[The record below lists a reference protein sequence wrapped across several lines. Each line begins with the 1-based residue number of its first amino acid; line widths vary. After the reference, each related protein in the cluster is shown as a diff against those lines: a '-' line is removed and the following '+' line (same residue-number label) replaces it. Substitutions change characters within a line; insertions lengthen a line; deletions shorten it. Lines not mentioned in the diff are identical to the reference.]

1 MTLGKSSFGSWQ
13 VQKANSG
20 AGLEGWPRVGMLH
33 SFYRSNAP
41 SGENLAVQ
49 SHFEILAAHGVDVTL
64 VGVYS
69 DSAINS
75 VFRTF
80 RTGVSVSQGAGLF
93 PPPEIDL
100 ESVDIMHIHNTFPN
114 ISHRWLSEFSVPMVA
129 TIHNYRAFCAT
140 GTFTRQ
146 GNRCFECVEKS
157 PWKSL
162 AHACY
167 RNSRIATLPITL
179 QQTGTH
185 SWAHFLNSLKLTLVP
200 GDPMCARLKDLGLHN
215 SVTLPH
221 PVDVVQA
228 HQPPPAELQNHWLFV
243 GRLDRDKGILDLLK
257 IWPESTKLIVIGSG
271 PSEIECVNEINSRS
285 LNVDLLG
292 TQERQTIANLMAY
305 AQGLVFPSKALEG
318 APLVYGEALSVGLPV
333 LAADGNVLADQV
345 RLDGTGTSFSL
356 ADQKSLLSGI
366 DAICVRRDDLSKQ
379 CLETYETR
387 YTISHWLR
395 GLLAAYKYCLG

>member
-1 MTLGKSSFGSWQ
+1 MGI
-13 VQKANSG
+13 
-20 AGLEGWPRVGMLH
+20 MH
-33 SFYRSNAP
+33 SFYRSNTP

-49 SHFEILAAHGVDVTL
+49 AHFEILAAHGVDVTL

-75 VFRTF
+75 VFQTF
-80 RTGVSVSQGAGLF
+80 RTGVFVSQGAGLV

-100 ESVDIMHIHNTFPN
+100 ESVDILHVHNAFPN
-114 ISHRWLSEFSVPMVA
+114 ISHRWLSEFSVPMIA

-140 GTFTRQ
+140 GTFTRL

-162 AHACY
+162 THACY
-167 RNSRIATLPITL
+167 RNSRIATLPVTL
-179 QQTGTH
+179 QQTGKH

-200 GDPMCARLKDLGLHN
+200 GGPMCARLKDLGLHN

-221 PVDVVQA
+221 PVDGANVHPSPSV
-228 HQPPPAELQNHWLFV
+228 ELQNHWLFV
-243 GRLDRDKGILDLLK
+243 GRIDRDKGILDLLK
-257 IWPESTKLIVIGSG
+257 IWPESTKLIVVGSG
-271 PSEIECVNEINSRS
+271 PSEIECMNEIKLRS
-285 LNVDLLG
+285 LNVAMLG
-292 TQERQTIANLMAY
+292 MQDRQTIAKLMAY

-345 RLDGTGTSFSL
+345 MLDGTGTSFNL
-356 ADQKSLLSGI
+356 ADQNSLLSGI
-366 DAICVRRDDLSKQ
+366 DVICEQRDELSKQ
-379 CLETYETR
+379 CLETYESR

-395 GLLAAYKYCLG
+395 DLLAAYKYCLD